1 MKTLMSEHGESR
13 LVDLEV
19 RYTYLERVVSDL
31 DQVVVELR
39 GEIERLRRELSH
51 LTRIATE
58 EGSSPANEKPPHY

>member
-1 MKTLMSEHGESR
+1 MSEER

-19 RYTYLERVVSDL
+19 RYTYLERVVRDL

-51 LTRIATE
+51 VTRVATE
-58 EGSSPANEKPPHY
+58 HTSSPHNEKPPHY